1 MIDNVAS
8 HRHRNRI
15 FNVVWSVNWLICMR
29 NWIKHASSIISCVAY
44 KFEHSN
50 ATVIIVMLDFSK
62 KEALNDDGSV
72 HSLETT
78 MLIMINLL
86 SCILYGYLFLI
97 ILSKVNESYHHS
109 LWNISRTFMFFFFFE
124 RRTFIIFWEKNFYI
138 T

>member
-1 MIDNVAS
+1 M
-8 HRHRNRI
+8 
-15 FNVVWSVNWLICMR
+15 
-29 NWIKHASSIISCVAY
+29 AY
-44 KFEHSN
+44 KFEPSN

-109 LWNISRTFMFFFFFE
+109 L
-124 RRTFIIFWEKNFYI
+124 
-138 T
+138 